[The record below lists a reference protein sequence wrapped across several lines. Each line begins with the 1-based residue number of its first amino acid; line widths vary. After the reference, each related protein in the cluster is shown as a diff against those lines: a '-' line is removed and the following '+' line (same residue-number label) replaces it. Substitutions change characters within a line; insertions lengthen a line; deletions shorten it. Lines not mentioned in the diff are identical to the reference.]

1 MRLRCQPHPTKAMK
15 PESSIHK
22 HKNQL
27 LILVVIVANVLGNV
41 ALSYGM
47 RETGT
52 IVSISPL
59 DYLRAF
65 AKPWTVAGVVVLLIW
80 MISNLALLSRADL
93 SFVLPV
99 TAGTYVLIAI
109 AGHFWLGERIS
120 GVRWLGI
127 IAISLG
133 VLLAEKTPS
142 RTTDVV
148 TESSS

>member
-1 MRLRCQPHPTKAMK
+1 MK
-15 PESSIHK
+15 PESSIHR

-27 LILVVIVANVLGNV
+27 LILVVIAANVLGNV

-47 RETGT
+47 RETGA
-52 IVSISPL
+52 ILSLSPL

-80 MISNLALLSRADL
+80 MVSDLALLSRADL

-99 TAGTYVLIAI
+99 TASTYVLIAI
-109 AGHFWLGERIS
+109 AGHFWLGERVS

>member
-1 MRLRCQPHPTKAMK
+1 MK
-15 PESSIHK
+15 RESSLHR

-27 LILVVIVANVLGNV
+27 LILVVILANVIGNV

-47 RETGT
+47 RETGV

-65 AKPWTVAGVVVLLIW
+65 AKPWIITGVLVLAIW
-80 MISNLALLSRADL
+80 MVTDLALLSRADL

-99 TAGTYVLIAI
+99 TASTYVLIALM
-109 AGHFWLGERIS
+109 GHFWLGERIS

-133 VLLAEKTPS
+133 VLLAERTPS
-142 RTTDVV
+142 RTTAISP
-148 TESSS
+148 ENSA